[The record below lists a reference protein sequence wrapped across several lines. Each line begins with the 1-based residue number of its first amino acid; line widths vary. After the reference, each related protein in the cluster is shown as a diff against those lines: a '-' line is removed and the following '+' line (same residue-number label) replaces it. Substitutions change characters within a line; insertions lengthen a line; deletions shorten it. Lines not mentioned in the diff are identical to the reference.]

1 MKEDALIIRRD
12 DWSDLIGATVEIR
25 LHGYPVL
32 TGRVDHATADSTIL
46 WLAQEGNN
54 PRKIIDKA
62 QNYEAWAVTA
72 LLD

>member
-1 MKEDALIIRRD
+1 MKEDALTIRRD

-25 LHGYPVL
+25 RHGHLVR

-62 QNYEAWAVTA
+62 QYYEAWAVTG
-72 LLD
+72 LLP